1 MNALLPDC
9 RINYA
14 LIKLLPFCHE
24 HVLKQKADIL
34 ETNSASSLD
43 CWLLELI
50 TFNIYRRLML
60 ISVAIYHSCIWSS
73 LFCTFGC

>member
-9 RINYA
+9 RINYT

-34 ETNSASSLD
+34 ETK
-43 CWLLELI
+43 
-50 TFNIYRRLML
+50 TQP
-60 ISVAIYHSCIWSS
+60 VV
-73 LFCTFGC
+73 